1 METWTQRTDLQTQ
14 LGEAGEGR
22 MCAERNVETYVITI
36 CKIGRQWEFAVWQG
50 IQIGAADNLEGRD
63 GEGGGR
69 DAYVGGGVVD
79 LWLVPVDV
87 GRNHTIL

>member
-22 MCAERNVETYVITI
+22 MCAESDVETYVITI
-36 CKIGRQWEFAVWQG
+36 CEIGRQWEFAVWQG
-50 IQIGAADNLEGRD
+50 IQIGAADNLEGWD

-69 DAYVGGGVVD
+69 DAHVGGGVVN

-87 GRNHTIL
+87 GRNHAIL